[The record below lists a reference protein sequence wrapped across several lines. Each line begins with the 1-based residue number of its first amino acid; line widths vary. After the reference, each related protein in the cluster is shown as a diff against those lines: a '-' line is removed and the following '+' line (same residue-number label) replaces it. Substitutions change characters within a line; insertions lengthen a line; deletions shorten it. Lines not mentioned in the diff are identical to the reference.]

1 MSQKLTKCFWFATEK
16 WTWEIVVDANGLSV
30 FDLLRYQ
37 RDGHRRAVQRSDFI
51 MPTFPGAAGLIPR
64 LRARRVPR
72 LGSLRPPPMNHVF
85 GTFRGDTGQCEVELD
100 FRERCVQFPTRT

>member
-1 MSQKLTKCFWFATEK
+1 M
-16 WTWEIVVDANGLSV
+16 DAVGLSV

-37 RDGHRRAVQRSDFI
+37 RDGHRRAVQRSDV

-72 LGSLRPPPMNHVF
+72 LGSLRPPPMNQVF
-85 GTFRGDTGQCEVELD
+85 GTFRRDIVQGEVEFD
-100 FRERCVQFPTRT
+100 FRERCV